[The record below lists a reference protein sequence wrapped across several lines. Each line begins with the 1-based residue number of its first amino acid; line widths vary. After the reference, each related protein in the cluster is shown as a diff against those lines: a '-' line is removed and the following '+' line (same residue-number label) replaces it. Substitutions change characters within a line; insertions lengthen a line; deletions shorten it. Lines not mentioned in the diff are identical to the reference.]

1 MLFRFG
7 VVLPARV
14 TEGGAEL
21 LVAGSRPELGEWDPR
36 RAVPMRRARPS
47 APLPAQEPAL
57 WLAEVALPD
66 EDAASPFWY
75 KFLRREGGHFLWEGN
90 GGDPFAVARTPGTAR
105 PQGRGHPPA
114 LPGGAVPAPLL
125 RAGSGCCPPRQPR
138 LPSARAAPLSRP
150 CLSPELLMLRPGG
163 ARAELAGRAAQAAVA

>member
-7 VVLPARV
+7 VVLPGRV

-75 KFLRREGGHFLWEGN
+75 KFLRREGGHFLWEGYLRELMMVKVIRLQ
-90 GGDPFAVARTPGTAR
+90 GKDVAALKKAERKRTVIEKEGKQRTR
-105 PQGRGHPPA
+105 MEKEKDDD
-114 LPGGAVPAPLL
+114 L
-125 RAGSGCCPPRQPR
+125 
-138 LPSARAAPLSRP
+138 
-150 CLSPELLMLRPGG
+150 
-163 ARAELAGRAAQAAVA
+163 

>member
-66 EDAASPFWY
+66 EDAACPFWY

-90 GGDPFAVARTPGTAR
+90 GGDPTPSLACPAARTCR
-105 PQGRGHPPA
+105 PCPEGRCEA
-114 LPGGAVPAPLL
+114 LPRAG
-125 RAGSGCCPPRQPR
+125 AGSGCCPP
-138 LPSARAAPLSRP
+138 LPP
-150 CLSPELLMLRPGG
+150 PG
-163 ARAELAGRAAQAAVA
+163 AVPAGRAVPEPELPVPRHGGGRSSARR